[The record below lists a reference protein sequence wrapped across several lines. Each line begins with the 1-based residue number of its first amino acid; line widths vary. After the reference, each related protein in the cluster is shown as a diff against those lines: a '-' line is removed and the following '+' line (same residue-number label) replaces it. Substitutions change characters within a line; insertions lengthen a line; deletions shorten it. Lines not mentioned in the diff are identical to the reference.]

1 MKNIPFL
8 AAFLMCLTFGF
19 SQGKMT
25 DIAKKN
31 KDVQFEY
38 TAAKTNKVMGML
50 SSKLAGKADGK
61 LIAVFTKEALA
72 KL

>member
-38 TAAKTNKVMGML
+38 TAAKTNKVVPKG
-50 SSKLAGKADGK
+50 
-61 LIAVFTKEALA
+61 ITIW
-72 KL
+72 